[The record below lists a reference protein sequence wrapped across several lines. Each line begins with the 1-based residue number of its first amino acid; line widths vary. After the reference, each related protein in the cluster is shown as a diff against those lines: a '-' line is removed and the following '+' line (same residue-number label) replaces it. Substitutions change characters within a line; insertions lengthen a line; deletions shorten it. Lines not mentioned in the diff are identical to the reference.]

1 MNINK
6 AKLQRLLHQYLNNSI
21 SREDCIELLNYFND
35 GDPHG
40 MEELIDAESFD
51 LDQGPEFSNK
61 QSADLLNKIKSDPR
75 FSSIK
80 VVQLIPEQKFPKFHQ
95 STWLKIAAAALIF
108 FTAGLLLFQHQKNST
123 KINTAQLNNNT
134 AALILPGSKKATL
147 TTGNGK
153 VILLN
158 DAANGVLDQTN
169 AGNVVKT
176 NAGQIV
182 YRNSHHSSTASPM
195 VYNTLSTPK
204 GGEYQ
209 LVLPDGTKI
218 WLNAASSITYP
229 TAFNGKERRVTLTGE
244 AYFEVA
250 KNREKPF
257 YVNVNN
263 TQIRVLGTHFNI
275 EAYDDD
281 TEMTTTLLEGSVQ
294 VTKNQAVSVLQPGQK
309 AVIPNNS
316 DKIAISTAN
325 IREAIAWK
333 NGYFIFDDEN
343 ITGIM
348 KKVSRWYDVSVS
360 YKDNADDQKFGG
372 TFYRTKS
379 ITELLQYL
387 EKIGKVHF
395 AVEGRRVIVMK

>member
-6 AKLQRLLHQYLNNSI
+6 AKLQRLLHQYLNNNI
-21 SREDCIELLNYFND
+21 SREDCIELLNYFSD
-35 GDPHG
+35 GDLHG
-40 MEELIDAESFD
+40 MEELIDAGSFD
-51 LDQGPEFSNK
+51 LDQGPEFSSK

-75 FSSIK
+75 FSGLK
-80 VVQLIPEQKFPKFHQ
+80 VAHIIPEQAPSKFYQ
-95 STWLKIAAAALIF
+95 SKWVKIAATALIF
-108 FTAGLLLFQHQKNST
+108 FTAGFLFFQHQKNST
-123 KINTAQLNNNT
+123 KVNTAQLNNNT
-134 AALILPGSKKATL
+134 ASLIFPGSKKATL

-158 DAANGVLDQTN
+158 DAANGVLDHTN
-169 AGNVVKT
+169 AGNVVKINT
-176 NAGQIV
+176 GQIV
-182 YRNSHHSSTASPM
+182 YHNSRHSATTSLM

-209 LVLPDGTKI
+209 LILPDGTKI

-229 TAFNGKERRVTLTGE
+229 TAFTGKERRVTLIGE

-250 KNREKPF
+250 KNKEKPF

-275 EAYDDD
+275 EAYNDDI
-281 TEMTTTLLEGSVQ
+281 EMTTTLLEGSVQ
-294 VTKNQAVSVLQPGQK
+294 VTKNKAISFLQPGQK

-316 DKIAISTAN
+316 DKIAVSTAN

-333 NGYFIFDDEN
+333 NGYFIFDDED

-360 YKDNADDQKFGG
+360 YKDNTGDQKFGG
-372 TFYRTKS
+372 TFYRAKS

-387 EKIGKVHF
+387 GKIGKVHF
-395 AVEGRRVIVMK
+395 AVEGRRIIVMK

>member
-1 MNINK
+1 MNK
-6 AKLQRLLHQYLNNSI
+6 AKLQRLLHQYLNNKI
-21 SREDCIELLNYFND
+21 SHEDGIELLNYLNN
-35 GDPHG
+35 GNLRG
-40 MEELIDAESFD
+40 VEELVDAESFD
-51 LDQGPEFSNK
+51 LDQGPEFSSK
-61 QSADLLNKIKSDPR
+61 QSADLLNRIKSDPR
-75 FSSIK
+75 FGSHKI
-80 VVQLIPEQKFPKFHQ
+80 VQIIPEQRSPKFYQ
-95 STWLKIAAAALIF
+95 SKWIKIAAAVLVF
-108 FTAGLLLFQHQKNST
+108 FTAGLLFFQYEKSSI
-123 KINTAQLNNNT
+123 KISASQPNNNS
-134 AALILPGSKKATL
+134 ASLILPGSKKATL
-147 TTGNGK
+147 RTSNGK

-158 DAANGVLDQTN
+158 DVANGVLDQTN
-169 AGNVVKT
+169 AGNVVKINT
-176 NAGQIV
+176 GQIV
-182 YRNSHHSSTASPM
+182 YHNSDHGSNASPL

-229 TAFNGKERRVTLTGE
+229 TAFTGKERRVTLTGE

-250 KNREKPF
+250 KDKEKPF

-275 EAYDDD
+275 EAYNDDN
-281 TEMTTTLLEGSVQ
+281 EMTTTLLEGSVQ
-294 VTKNQAVSVLQPGQK
+294 VTKNKAVSFLQPGQK

-316 DKIAISTAN
+316 DKIAVSNAN

-333 NGYFIFDDEN
+333 EGYFIFDDED

-360 YKDNADDQKFGG
+360 YQGSVDDQKFGG
-372 TFYRTKS
+372 TFYRAKS

-395 AVEGRRVIVMK
+395 AVEGRRIIVMK